1 MKDTINEIAQKA
13 LTPEFQVLGVEVG
26 ALIDQYRTGT
36 NNIMYHILFLSF
48 MVGRVTWFFWSKWM
62 KKKKIE
68 TEQESADLDLKIK
81 QAELIRVERYNKPDT
96 AQEELDKLK
105 RLREQLFKNIKK
117 NDND

>member
-1 MKDTINEIAQKA
+1 MKDTIEQIAQKA

-36 NNIMYHILFLSF
+36 NNIIYHLLFLSF
-48 MVGRVTWFFWSKWM
+48 MAGRVTWFFWSKWM

-81 QAELIRVERYNKPDT
+81 QAELIRVEKYNQPDT
-96 AQEELDKLK
+96 AQEELDKIK
-105 RLREQLFKNIKK
+105 RLREQLFKNMKK